1 MRRKWIGKP
10 SPKSMRFGHGWVS
23 EMNKVYV
30 DENQEYCVM
39 YRSINTTEFGEEY
52 HACIR
57 NAQETDIPWSE
68 KQKIK
73 NEIFGDEYIALEVFP
88 RESELVDEANMYHL
102 WVFKNTKLSFSLKE

>member
-1 MRRKWIGKP
+1 ML
-10 SPKSMRFGHGWVS
+10 
-23 EMNKVYV
+23 
-30 DENQEYCVM
+30 
-39 YRSINTTEFGEEY
+39 
-52 HACIR
+52 
-57 NAQETDIPWSE
+57 